1 LVLITLYPQTCSVSR
16 DRVPKEPSRDSKNK
30 KKKRPIQRG
39 KDCSVHQQFHAQTF
53 GRIRQKKDVH
63 HGIDQER
70 DENAGDTNHPFE
82 QDSQDIP
89 FCIFEETSA

>member
-1 LVLITLYPQTCSVSR
+1 VTPKTRKRSDQYRGEKI
-16 DRVPKEPSRDSKNK
+16 VPSTSSFTP
-30 KKKRPIQRG
+30 RPLAGYVR
-39 KDCSVHQQFHAQTF
+39 
-53 GRIRQKKDVH
+53 KDVH